1 MALADMASGAQEAI
15 LGIGVQ
21 VALAETLPTSL
32 DVFLADEPTADMDA
46 DHSSACLLGLSSVSS
61 QALVI
66 SHHRMDESICSEVM
80 EL

>member
-1 MALADMASGAQEAI
+1 
-15 LGIGVQ
+15 
-21 VALAETLPTSL
+21 
-32 DVFLADEPTADMDA
+32 MDA
-46 DHSSACLLGLSSVSS
+46 DHSSAALLGLSSVSS